1 MKRGLKLS
9 ACLFLAPLKATTI
22 CLSSKPFTED
32 YNDLHAYSVST
43 YTFWLDVW
51 DFMGI
56 IASVPPQP
64 DQVRGY
70 SHQALVLAGALS

>member
-9 ACLFLAPLKATTI
+9 ASIPASFLSPPLSG
-22 CLSSKPFTED
+22 LKPCRVAED

-43 YTFWLDVW
+43 YTFWLDLW

-56 IASVPPQP
+56 IASVPPRP
-64 DQVRGY
+64 DQVRC
-70 SHQALVLAGALS
+70 HHRALAPGVTF